1 MQKVVHAQQITYK
14 TVYVD
19 YDSAIEFK
27 QLKIIPIRPKQ
38 QGLGHSASPIITLSR
53 ALEEGLATV
62 SERGT
67 ASTENVHYLRIQNH
81 SEQTIYVASGEV
93 FSGGRQ
99 DRMVTRDSLLVPNG
113 RDQYISVMCVEEL
126 RWSDKERKF
135 QYENFA
141 NPALRKVLDENRNQ
155 VLIWQEI
162 SRQLDG
168 RDIKSKSQ
176 AYLSRVGDKKMQ
188 PLQNACFNFFH
199 DKFKATDST
208 IVGFVCMSGD
218 NVIGSDIFASRDLFY
233 NMLDPLL
240 IGYSDEVTYMG
251 KPVTITNEE
260 VKQYM
265 DKLLTDEISQ
275 EKFLKDNGKIF
286 RQNGEVIHI
295 NSF

>member
-1 MQKVVHAQQITYK
+1 MQKVVDAQEITYK

-38 QGLGHSASPIITLSR
+38 QGLGHSTSPIITLSR
-53 ALEEGLATV
+53 ALKEGLATV

-176 AYLSRVGDKKMQ
+176 AYLSRIGDKKMQ
-188 PLQNACFNFFH
+188 PLQNAYFNFFH

-218 NVIGSDIFASRDLFY
+218 NVIGSDVFASRDLFY

-240 IGYSDEVTYMG
+240 IGYGDEVTFMG